1 MMREQIIT
9 EIQRLASENG
19 GAAPGVAAFANA
31 TGITQGRWRGVYWA
45 RWNDALADAGF
56 APNALVTK
64 RDSAELLHQVADL
77 CRLLGKMPTYI
88 DMRMHVRKDA
98 SFPNDKTVAKHFG
111 NMTELTATLRR
122 LAEDPAYGDLN
133 ALLPAANEI
142 EEISVKKGT
151 DGFVY
156 LLKSGSHY
164 KIGCTTNLER
174 RIKEVTVA
182 MPEAITL
189 VHSIRTDDPPGIEA
203 YWHKRFVD
211 RRANGEWFKLSI
223 DDLKAFRRR
232 TFQ

>member
-1 MMREQIIT
+1 MREHIIA

-19 GAAPGVAAFANA
+19 GAAPGVAAFARA
-31 TGITQGRWRGVYWA
+31 TGITQGRWRGLYWA
-45 RWNDALADAGF
+45 RWNDALADAGL

-64 RDSAELLHQVADL
+64 RDTLELLYQVADL
-77 CRLLGKMPTYI
+77 CRLLGRMPTYT

-111 NMTELTATLRR
+111 SMAQLTATLRK
-122 LAEDPAYGDLN
+122 LAEDTAYEDLN
-133 ALLPAANEI
+133 EMLPAAREA
-142 EEISVKKGT
+142 EETSVKKGS

-164 KIGCTTNLER
+164 KIGCTANLER
-174 RIKEVTVA
+174 RIKEITVA
-182 MPEAITL
+182 MPETISL
-189 VHSIRTDDPPGIEA
+189 LHSIKTDDPPGIEA
-203 YWHKRFVD
+203 YWHKRFAD
-211 RRANGEWFKLSI
+211 RRANGEWFKLSA